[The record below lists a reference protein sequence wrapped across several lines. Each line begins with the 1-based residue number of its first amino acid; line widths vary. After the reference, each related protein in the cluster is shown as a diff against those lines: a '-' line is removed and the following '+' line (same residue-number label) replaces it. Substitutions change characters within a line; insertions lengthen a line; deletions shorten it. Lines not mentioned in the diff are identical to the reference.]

1 MRGLDTNVLVRY
13 LTLDDEVQAAAA
25 TEVIEGAARTGE
37 PLFVSPVVLCEVVWV
52 LEAAYRLGRSDIL
65 RTLDSILRT
74 AQLHFEDKDV
84 LWQALADYR
93 EGRGDF
99 SDYVIGRGAVAAGCS
114 STVTFDR
121 ELTSSALFE
130 VL

>member
-1 MRGLDTNVLVRY
+1 MRGLDTNVLVLY
-13 LTLDDEVQAAAA
+13 LTLDDAAQAAVA
-25 TEVIEGAARTGE
+25 TKVIEDAARTGE

-52 LEAAYRLGRSDIL
+52 LEAAYRLGRDEVL
-65 RTLDSILRT
+65 GAVEAILRT

-84 LWQALADYR
+84 LWLALSDYR
-93 EGRGDF
+93 DGPGDF
-99 SDYVIGRGAVAAGCS
+99 ADYVIGRSGAAAGCA

-121 ELTSSALFE
+121 DLSSSALFE

>member
-1 MRGLDTNVLVRY
+1 MRGLDTDVLVRY
-13 LTLDDEVQAAAA
+13 LTLDDDIQAEAA

-52 LEAAYRLGRSDIL
+52 LEAAYRLGRDDIV
-65 RTLDSILRT
+65 RALDSILRT

-93 EGRGDF
+93 GGRGDF
-99 SDYVIGRGAVAAGCS
+99 ADYVIGRAAVAAGCS

-121 ELTSSALFE
+121 DLTSSALFE